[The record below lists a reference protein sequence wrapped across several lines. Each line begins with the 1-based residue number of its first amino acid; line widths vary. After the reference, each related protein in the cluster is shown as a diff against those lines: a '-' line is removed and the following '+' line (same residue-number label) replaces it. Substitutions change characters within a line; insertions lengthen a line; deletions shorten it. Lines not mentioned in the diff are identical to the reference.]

1 MNDVCKNISSTMS
14 VLGVIQSALYRP
26 FIGLRSFSSLTCR
39 VVSAAPTPLTSPGL
53 LDACVRLWP
62 AAGQLRTAM
71 RVHFPRPREVKRLR
85 THGWKTRLQT
95 PAGRRIIMRR
105 LLKGRHVLSH

>member
-1 MNDVCKNISSTMS
+1 MS

-53 LDACVRLWP
+53 LDACARLWP